1 MAKCEY
7 RSLPNQKDAAK
18 RSTITPR
25 FQDDRPVPEN
35 LKIFAKGRSYFI
47 RTYGCQANIRDEEVF
62 AGYLEKAGFVKA
74 DSAEN
79 ANVVLINTCAV
90 RENAEEK
97 IYGEIGLCK
106 ANKDKDPDFLLDPR
120 RLRHG

>member
-7 RSLPNQKDAAK
+7 RVLADQRLAAAS
-18 RSTITPR
+18 RSALTPR
-25 FQDDRPVPEN
+25 LGFDAEVPEN

-74 DSAEN
+74 E
-79 ANVVLINTCAV
+79 
-90 RENAEEK
+90 R
-97 IYGEIGLCK
+97 
-106 ANKDKDPDFLLDPR
+106 
-120 RLRHG
+120 